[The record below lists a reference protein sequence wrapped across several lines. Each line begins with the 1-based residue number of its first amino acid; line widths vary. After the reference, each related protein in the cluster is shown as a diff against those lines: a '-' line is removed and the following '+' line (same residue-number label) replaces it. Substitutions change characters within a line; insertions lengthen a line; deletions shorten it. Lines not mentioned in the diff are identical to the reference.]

1 MYRFEERVGMV
12 ILLACTAILAGIV
25 YWYPWYLCTYHS
37 APDDRYGFALMSAFP
52 FWFAGPA
59 FAGWALLP
67 LSRAAMQAQ
76 RTVGNGLL
84 FVCGAL
90 LGLVGFSPLVMFAY
104 TSMSR

>member
-52 FWFAGPA
+52 FW
-59 FAGWALLP
+59 
-67 LSRAAMQAQ
+67 SRAAMQAQ